1 VRGFAPNG
9 IMTSSFLR
17 KSSGNRAAPA
27 GFAAAM
33 LLLVVMAG
41 ARPAAAEV
49 GPQTPQQAAIESNDG
64 WQKLAEGLELGV
76 FTAHMPSESGD
87 SKLRVLRIDPQRFNL
102 KLLNASAAEDGRPL
116 SAKEWSRQ
124 NGLVAAINASMYQA
138 DYKSSVSLMRT
149 KSHVNNPRL
158 SKDMAI
164 LAFDRKQINVPQVKM
179 IDRQCDDFESWDK
192 KYGTMIQSIRMIS
205 CTGKNVWTQQPQK
218 WSTAAIAIDDR
229 GMVLFIHVGSPYS
242 THDVIDILKR
252 LPLNITRAMYVE
264 GGPQA
269 QLYIHVGDQEYDFVG
284 SYDIEIQGNI
294 KKLISR
300 PIPNVVGIIL
310 KPEQQMMP
318 GESDQ

>member
-1 VRGFAPNG
+1 MRGLPSVKTM
-9 IMTSSFLR
+9 ISPFLR
-17 KSSGNRAAPA
+17 ISSGKRAPLA
-27 GFAAAM
+27 GFATAFI
-33 LLLVVMAG
+33 LLVFVVG
-41 ARPAAAEV
+41 ARPVAAETDQQ
-49 GPQTPQQAAIESNDG
+49 PSQQAAADANGG

-76 FTAHMPSESGD
+76 FTAHLPSESGD
-87 SKLRVLRIDPQRFNL
+87 SKLRVLRIDPQRYNL

-124 NGLVAAINASMYQA
+124 HGLVAAINASMYQA

-164 LAFDRKQINVPQVKM
+164 LAFDRKQISVPEVKI
-179 IDRQCDDFESWDK
+179 IDRQCDDFDTWNK

-218 WSTAAIAIDDR
+218 WSTAAIAVDDR

-242 THDVIDILKR
+242 THDVIDILKN
-252 LPLNITRAMYVE
+252 LPLNITRAMYTE

-269 QLYIHVGDQEYDFVG
+269 QLYIHVGEREYEFVG
-284 SYDIEIQGNI
+284 SYDIELRGNI

-300 PIPNVVGIIL
+300 PIPNVIGITL
-310 KPEQQMMP
+310 KTEK
-318 GESDQ
+318 